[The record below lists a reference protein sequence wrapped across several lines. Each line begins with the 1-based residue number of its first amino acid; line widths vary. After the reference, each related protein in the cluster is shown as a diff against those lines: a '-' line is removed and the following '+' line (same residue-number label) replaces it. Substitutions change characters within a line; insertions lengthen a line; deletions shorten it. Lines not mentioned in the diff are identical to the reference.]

1 MPGKLKAYKEKG
13 YIGLLAPV
21 STMDRNSIKDSI
33 ANWRKVLGLY
43 SKLVLA
49 QGAEL
54 IWIKKFLRSKMTP
67 ADSASVL
74 FSLVNEPEIFFMG
87 GDKKVAI
94 YELCKDEGADLKLY
108 GATKASVERAAKK
121 AGFKLEWGKRPAGI
135 DA

>member
-21 STMDRNSIKDSI
+21 STMDRSSIKDSI

-67 ADSASVL
+67 AGSASVL
-74 FSLVNEPEIFFMG
+74 ASLTSEPEIFFMG

-108 GATKASVERAAKK
+108 GASKASVERAAKK